1 MCFSKCVCYR
11 LDSNIDRTQSFV
23 HMSLIPNISNQETYF
38 FHLFIDTSSNTKK
51 KKKPDENPFSFK
63 KFLESSGSGS
73 NSRDRNNKIHHSQR
87 NSQNTPDFATDLPD
101 FVQDHFQESSV
112 EPSLPTSL
120 DLPLPDL
127 GFPKESIPRRHT
139 NSFNEQFSTG
149 SNDTRNFSTDSLRAK
164 GVFTP
169 NNSASDL
176 VSGIGE
182 VTQDKSGEQ
191 DFMPNRPHVPT
202 RLPDFITDGIFKN
215 TDSVPDNEISLPKPE
230 GYLPNGPQ
238 RTRSKDEEN
247 ERVHIFFIFFLFW
260 YIFYD
265 LFD

>member
-1 MCFSKCVCYR
+1 
-11 LDSNIDRTQSFV
+11 
-23 HMSLIPNISNQETYF
+23 MSCQIRKSYI
-38 FHLFIDTSSNTKK
+38 FHLIIDTSSNTKK

-101 FVQDHFQESSV
+101 FVQDHFQESPV

-139 NSFNEQFSTG
+139 NSFNEPFLAG
-149 SNDTRNFSTDSLRAK
+149 SNETRNFSTDSLRAK

-169 NNSASDL
+169 NNSESDL

-182 VTQDKSGEQ
+182 VTQNKSEEQ

-202 RLPDFITDGIFKN
+202 RLPDFITDGILRN
-215 TDSVPDNEISLPKPE
+215 TDSHPDNEISLPKPE

-247 ERVHIFFIFFLFW
+247 ERVHFFFFYFVTFFMIYL
-260 YIFYD
+260 I
-265 LFD
+265 